1 MTDNDD
7 DDDDDVDN
15 QKWER
20 EKAKTDRDQFVGG
33 GIQYLRKDPAI
44 TFEGAGV

>member
-20 EKAKTDRDQFVGG
+20 EKAKTDRNQFVGG
-33 GIQYLRKDPAI
+33 DSIFTESDH
-44 TFEGAGV
+44 V

>member
-1 MTDNDD
+1 MTDND

-20 EKAKTDRDQFVGG
+20 EKTKTDRDQFVGG
-33 GIQYLRKDPAI
+33 IQYLRNDPVI